1 MGENLFWNDSAARSD
16 SSNHYFDFL
25 SNGFKVRELLAT
37 IETGIMQPMSMQ
49 HGQKHQH
56 LTCMVDSPTQDNIN
70 K

>member
-1 MGENLFWNDSAARSD
+1 MQNRTLVMEQVYLDQIIKLIYCQMDLDCKKHLGLVI
-16 SSNHYFDFL
+16 L
-25 SNGFKVRELLAT
+25 VELHSF
-37 IETGIMQPMSMQ
+37 IV